1 MPLAPD
7 WQPTRIRRFIESLG
21 TSTRVMRV
29 ETDLGEGFVKALGN
43 PEGPHVL
50 ASEWVGSQLA
60 ALLGLPTLDFAII
73 RIDPDVELPMAQAGN
88 AAPGPA
94 FISRLDNGLSWGGA
108 ADLLET
114 VANKEAMSGL
124 VVLDTWIRNRDRFCP
139 GSPPRR
145 NPDNVWL
152 SRTGQRGRRTLLTAI
167 DHTHCF
173 GDGTHLT
180 TALASISTVRDDRI
194 FGLFPE
200 FEPYLDVDAFRRT
213 SARLASVTKAQLE
226 PMIDSIPGEWELPQN
241 IRMAWLE
248 MLTRRASYV
257 ADTLVSKVFPGT

>member
-1 MPLAPD
+1 MPLARD
-7 WQPTRIRRFIESLG
+7 WQPAHIRRFIESLG
-21 TSTRVMRV
+21 TSTQVMRV
-29 ETDLGEGFVKALGN
+29 ETELGEGFVKTLGN

-50 ASEWVGSQLA
+50 ASEWIGSQLA

-73 RIDPDVELPMAQAGN
+73 RIDPDVELPMASAGN

-94 FISRLDNGLSWGGA
+94 FISRLDNGLSWGGGA
-108 ADLLET
+108 EQLES
-114 VANKEAMSGL
+114 VVNKEALSGL
-124 VVLDTWIRNRDRFCP
+124 VVLDTWIRNCDRFCP

-180 TALASISTVRDDRI
+180 TALAAISTVRDERI
-194 FGLFPE
+194 FGLFPQ
-200 FEPYLDVDAFRRT
+200 FEPYLDVGAFRRT
-213 SARLASVTKAQLE
+213 SAKLASVTKA
-226 PMIDSIPGEWELPQN
+226 
-241 IRMAWLE
+241 
-248 MLTRRASYV
+248 
-257 ADTLVSKVFPGT
+257 